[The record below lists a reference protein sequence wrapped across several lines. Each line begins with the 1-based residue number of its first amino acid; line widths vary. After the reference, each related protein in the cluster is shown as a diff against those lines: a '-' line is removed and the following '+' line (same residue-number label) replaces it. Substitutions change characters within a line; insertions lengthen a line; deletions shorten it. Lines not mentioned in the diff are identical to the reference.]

1 MLLVI
6 AATDGELR
14 GVTGLPG
21 VERLT
26 CGIGPVDAAIAT
38 TRRLARGSR
47 PSAILHVGIA
57 GARSTADIPIG
68 TVVIGAS
75 STYADTQSHFVV
87 HELPGRADLVAR
99 VQAAFPD
106 AVATVIGTAA
116 DVGGTAHTEVE
127 AMEGFAVLRAAD
139 VAGVPAVEVR
149 VISNE
154 IAEPDRAN
162 WDFEGAL
169 NALAA
174 ALPKLVLALR

>member
-26 CGIGPVDAAIAT
+26 CGIGPVDAAIAVS
-38 TRRLARGSR
+38 RRLARGSR
-47 PSAILHVGIA
+47 PRAILHVGIA

-68 TVVIGAS
+68 TVVVGAA
-75 STYADTQSHFVV
+75 STYADTQSHLVTR
-87 HELPGRADLVAR
+87 ELPGDAELVAKVR
-99 VQAAFPD
+99 AAFPD

-116 DVGGTAHTEVE
+116 DVGGTTDTEVE

-154 IAEPDRAN
+154 VGEPDRAR
-162 WDFEGAL
+162 WDFELAL
-169 NALAA
+169 DTLAA
-174 ALPKLVLALR
+174 ALPKLVLALQ